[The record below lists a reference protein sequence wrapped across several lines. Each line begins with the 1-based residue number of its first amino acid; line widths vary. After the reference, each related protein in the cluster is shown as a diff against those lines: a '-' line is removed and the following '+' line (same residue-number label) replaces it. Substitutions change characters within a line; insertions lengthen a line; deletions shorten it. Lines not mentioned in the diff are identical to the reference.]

1 MSAPPRPSAPQPR
14 RGRGPFRAAGPAACA
29 LLLAGA
35 VPAAALPAAQ
45 APDAAAGSGSRPT
58 ARIAY
63 STVFERGEDGYHSFR
78 IPAVVEAADGTLLAF
93 AEGRVAGAGDD
104 GDIDLVL
111 KRSPDGGRT
120 WGELDVVADDGGNKF
135 GNPVPV
141 VDRATGRVLLN
152 TTRTGGGVSGQD
164 VICGRATAEETR
176 RSFVQHS
183 DDHGATWSDP
193 REITADVKRPEW
205 RHFVGGPGHGTQLTR
220 GAHAGRLVIPGN
232 HSRAPEPGGA
242 CPDDRLFGGHALY
255 SDDGGGTW
263 HLGGVDEV
271 TDGTVIPN
279 ETSATELSDGTVYF
293 NTRDQHGSSPG
304 ARAATVSGDGGATF
318 DAPYRE
324 VPDLLAPVVQGA
336 VLTLPAASDPAGR
349 LVFSAPRHA
358 TARENLTLRTS
369 RDDGAAWREGPQVHD
384 GPAGYSD
391 LVPAAG
397 GVGVLY
403 ENGDRTPTGDG
414 LLPYHRRIT
423 YAHVPARLLSTPP
436 PRPSTTPDASGHRHH
451 SVVSGSPERVRG
463 VSGRALEL
471 SGDYVE
477 TPLTG
482 ELAFDEGPFTAAA
495 WFRSTEREQQQAV
508 LWAHSEEAADAKWWI
523 RLEPDQNRIR
533 GHVNTGSQNT
543 FVSAPGDFADG
554 EWHHVALTRDDTG
567 ITLYVDGAPA
577 AASGPVAGSVSADAR
592 TGIRAGA
599 RVNGI
604 NNPLVGAVDEVWLF
618 DRALDA
624 AQTERLAADN
634 RPPRGAA
641 VLHLPLETV
650 RRG

>member
-1 MSAPPRPSAPQPR
+1 MSVPVSRSSRQSARR
-14 RGRGPFRAAGPAACA
+14 RGPLRAVGLAACG

-35 VPAAALPAAQ
+35 VPAAA
-45 APDAAAGSGSRPT
+45 AGDSRPGPT
-58 ARIAY
+58 SRITY
-63 STVFERGEDGYHSFR
+63 STVFERGEDGYHTFR

-93 AEGRVAGAGDD
+93 AEGRVDSAGDD
-104 GDIDLVL
+104 GNIDLVL

-152 TTRTGGGVSGQD
+152 TTRTGGGVSGED
-164 VICGRATAEETR
+164 VICGQATAEETR
-176 RSFVQHS
+176 RSFMQHS
-183 DDHGATWSDP
+183 DDNGATWSAP
-193 REITADVKRPEW
+193 QEITADVKRPEW

-242 CPDDRLFGGHALY
+242 CPDNRLFGGHALY
-255 SDDGGGTW
+255 SDDGGATW

-279 ETSATELSDGTVYF
+279 ETTATELSDGTVYF

-304 ARAATVSGDGGATF
+304 TRAATLSGDGGATF

-336 VLTLPAASDPAGR
+336 VLTLPAASDPAER

-369 RDDGAAWREGPQVHD
+369 RDDGATWRDGPQLND

-403 ENGDRTPTGDG
+403 ENGDRTPAGDG
-414 LLPYHRRIT
+414 LQPYHQRIT
-423 YAHVPARLLSTPP
+423 YAHVPAGTLDTPP
-436 PRPSTTPDASGHRHH
+436 PPPATTPDASGHRHDA
-451 SVVSGSPERVRG
+451 VVSGTPERVRG
-463 VSGRALEL
+463 TSGRGLGLA
-471 SGDYVE
+471 GDYVE
-477 TPLTG
+477 APLTG
-482 ELAFDEGPFTAAA
+482 ELAFGEGPFTAAA
-495 WFRSTEREQQQAV
+495 WFRSTERAQQQAV

-567 ITLYVDGAPA
+567 VTLYVDGKSA
-577 AASGPVAGSVSADAR
+577 AASGPVAGSVSAGAR

-624 AQTERLAADN
+624 AQTGQLAADN
-634 RPPRGAA
+634 RAPRGAA
-641 VLHLPLETV
+641 VLHLPLEQI
-650 RRG
+650 RR

>member
-1 MSAPPRPSAPQPR
+1 MSAPVPPSTRPSARR
-14 RGRGPFRAAGPAACA
+14 RGPLRAVGLAACG

-35 VPAAALPAAQ
+35 VPAAAAPAAA
-45 APDAAAGSGSRPT
+45 APDRPAAPGPGP
-58 ARIAY
+58 RIAY
-63 STVFERGEDGYHSFR
+63 ATVFERGEDGYHSFR
-78 IPAVVEAADGTLLAF
+78 IPAVAEAADGTLLAF
-93 AEGRVAGAGDD
+93 AEGRVDGPGDD

-111 KRSPDGGRT
+111 KRSRDGGRT
-120 WGELDVVADDGGNKF
+120 WGALSVVADDGGNKF

-183 DDHGATWSDP
+183 DDNGATWSEP

-242 CPDDRLFGGHALY
+242 CPDKHLFGGHALY
-255 SDDGGGTW
+255 SDDGGATW

-304 ARAATVSGDGGATF
+304 SRAATLSSDGGATF
-318 DAPYRE
+318 DTPYRE

-336 VLTLPAASDPAGR
+336 VATLPAASDPARR

-369 RDDGAAWREGPQVHD
+369 RDEGATWREGPQVHD

-403 ENGDRTPTGDG
+403 ENGDRTPVGDG
-414 LLPYHRRIT
+414 LQPYHRRIT
-423 YAHVPARLLSTPP
+423 YAHVPAPLLNTPP
-436 PRPSTTPDASGHRHH
+436 PRPATTPDASGHRRDA
-451 SVVSGSPERVRG
+451 VVSGTPERVGGPFGRG
-463 VSGRALEL
+463 LGLA
-471 SGDYVE
+471 GDYVE
-477 TPLTG
+477 TPAAD
-482 ELAFDEGPFTAAA
+482 ELAFGTGPFTAAA
-495 WFRSTEREQQQAV
+495 WFRSTEGEQQQAV
-508 LWAHSEEAADAKWWI
+508 LWAHSEEGADAKWWI

-533 GHVNTGSQNT
+533 GHVNTGSENT

-554 EWHHVALTRDDTG
+554 RWHHVALTRDEAG
-567 ITLYVDGAPA
+567 VTLYVDGAPA
-577 AASGPVAGSVSADAR
+577 AASGPVAGSVSANAR

-599 RVNGI
+599 RTGGI
-604 NNPLVGAVDEVWLF
+604 NNPLVGAVDEVWLL

-624 AQTERLAADN
+624 GQVARLAADN
-634 RPPRGAA
+634 RAPRGGT
-641 VLHLPLETV
+641 VLHLPLGKV